1 MFMQEVVLRE
11 SSDNDDGLYKG
22 EGNDLD
28 IIKIIKSKLR
38 RMFKLYGV
46 KPYTVAFHRTIAL
59 QFSFETS
66 RK

>member
-28 IIKIIKSKLR
+28 ITRL
-38 RMFKLYGV
+38 
-46 KPYTVAFHRTIAL
+46 
-59 QFSFETS
+59 
-66 RK
+66 